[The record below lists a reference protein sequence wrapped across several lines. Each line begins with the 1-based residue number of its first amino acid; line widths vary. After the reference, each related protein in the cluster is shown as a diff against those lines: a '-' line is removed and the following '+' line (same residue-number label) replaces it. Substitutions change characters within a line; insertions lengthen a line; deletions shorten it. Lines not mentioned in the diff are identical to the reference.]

1 MIEFQ
6 KEDGVY
12 ASHCRF
18 TNCVMDDCNDPDKS
32 EKPVKGVDPI
42 TVSEYWL
49 GLHGKNIRIDHC
61 YFANKRIGGLILQIW
76 LNEYDHLI
84 IIKLI
89 IIYLEHASLTAE
101 TALKLS
107 V

>member
-61 YFANKRIGGLILQIW
+61 YFA
-76 LNEYDHLI
+76 
-84 IIKLI
+84 I